1 MNGPTQNMQLPTI
14 FFICIFFISA
24 CTSLSHRISEESKE
38 LRSPSETKAIIS
50 ILKNQNHTLKTIK
63 GVGKIT
69 FLESEKKEMT
79 TRIAWVAST
88 PDKIRI
94 TLSSVSGHP
103 MVSAA
108 SDGQW
113 FYFVSHA
120 SGDFLKKRSSNVNM
134 KRFFSI
140 SIKSEDIVN
149 ILFGRIPVVEYD
161 STVLM
166 ENRSIK
172 GRSGKVVGNAEVS
185 SLNNDIKGNKNSYVL
200 LLKNKWRNIREK
212 IYLNDKEDAYKIEM
226 FDLTGEIVYRVELIR
241 MQEVDSYRV
250 PYRIRVSNDHGA
262 GFQLDMDRYWA
273 NAAVS
278 PSVFTLAP
286 PKQN

>member
-1 MNGPTQNMQLPTI
+1 MNGPTQDMQLPRI

-24 CTSLSHRISEESKE
+24 CTSLSHRISEESE
-38 LRSPSETKAIIS
+38 EFHSLSEAKAIIS
-50 ILKNQNHTLKTIK
+50 ILKSQNHTLTTIK

-69 FLESEKKEMT
+69 FLESEEKEMT

-103 MVSAA
+103 MVSVA

-120 SGDFLKKRSSNVNM
+120 NGDFYKKRPTNYNM

-161 STVLM
+161 SVDLM
-166 ENRSIK
+166 EDRFIK
-172 GRSGKVVGNAEVS
+172 SQSGKDFESAEVS
-185 SLNNDIKGNKNSYVL
+185 SLNKDIKGNNNSSVL
-200 LLKNKWRNIREK
+200 LLKNKWGNVREK
-212 IYLNDKEDAYKIEM
+212 IYLNDTQDAHKIEM
-226 FDLTGEIVYRVELIR
+226 FDSTGVLVYRLEYIR
-241 MQEVDSYRV
+241 MQEIKSYRV
-250 PYRIRVSNDHGA
+250 PYRLKVSNDSGA
-262 GFQLDMDRYWA
+262 GFQLDLDRYWTD
-273 NAAVS
+273 AAVS
-278 PSVFTLAP
+278 PSVFTLTP
-286 PKQN
+286 PK